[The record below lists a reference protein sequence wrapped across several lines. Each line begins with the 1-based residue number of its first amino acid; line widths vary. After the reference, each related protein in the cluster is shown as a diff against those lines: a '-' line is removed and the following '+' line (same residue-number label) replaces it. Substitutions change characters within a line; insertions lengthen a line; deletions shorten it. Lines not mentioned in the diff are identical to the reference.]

1 MAVQWLSL
9 HAPPAGGIGS
19 ILGLGINIPHAGQCA
34 PKLKR

>member
-9 HAPPAGGIGS
+9 HAPTAGGIGS

-34 PKLKR
+34 QKLKR